1 MIKHLKDNLFF
12 YIGIIVFL
20 LTLLAEH
27 LSLIDTDIVGAL
39 KGLGCGLILAGVINL
54 ITKKIKH

>member
-12 YIGIIVFL
+12 YIGVIVFL

-27 LSLIDTDIVGAL
+27 LSLIKKFLEAC
-39 KGLGCGLILAGVINL
+39 LGVKPKETAGF
-54 ITKKIKH
+54 